1 MKFPAH
7 AVTVLVES
15 RLDDLIGTTI
25 HYPTAVCSC
34 GWSHG
39 GDHGY
44 FLEKNDA
51 QVWAWDWANWHR
63 EKNPT

>member
-1 MKFPAH
+1 MQFPAH

-15 RLDDLIGTTI
+15 RLDDPIGTPT
-25 HYPTAVCSC
+25 HTPTAVCSC

-39 GDHGY
+39 GYG
-44 FLEKNDA
+44 FFVEKNDA
-51 QVWAWDWANWHR
+51 QMWAWDWANWHR